1 MSKLSENLKLIPII
15 NMQNGQEGTIVEL
28 VTQDKDILRKLM
40 SMGIL
45 PGVGVKLIMKYPSVV
60 LQAGYTQVAL
70 DLGIASVVVVE
81 PISCA
86 V

>member
-1 MSKLSENLKLIPII
+1 MSKLSKNSKLIPVLD
-15 NMQNGQEGTIVEL
+15 MQIGQEGTIAEL
-28 VTQDKDILRKLM
+28 ATHDKDILRKLM

-45 PGVGVKLIMKYPSVV
+45 PGVSVKIIVKYPSVV

-70 DLGIASVVVVE
+70 DWGIASAVVVD
-81 PISCA
+81 SAAYA

>member
-1 MSKLSENLKLIPII
+1 MSKQNDNSKLMSIL

-45 PGVGVKLIMKYPSVV
+45 PGVGVKVIMKYPSVV

-70 DLGIASVVVVE
+70 DSGIASVVVVD
-81 PISCA
+81 PISH
-86 V
+86 VV

>member
-1 MSKLSENLKLIPII
+1 MSKLNENAKLIPIT

-28 VTQDKDILRKLM
+28 VTQDKNILRKLM

-70 DLGIASVVVVE
+70 DLGIASVVVVD
-81 PISCA
+81 PIA
-86 V
+86 YAG

>member
-1 MSKLSENLKLIPII
+1 MSKLNKNSKLIPIL
-15 NMQNGQEGTIVEL
+15 NMQDGQEGTIAEL
-28 VTQDKDILRKLM
+28 ATQDKDILRKLM

-45 PGVGVKLIMKYPSVV
+45 PGVGVKVIMKYPSVV

-70 DLGIASVVVVE
+70 DSGIASVVVVD
-81 PISCA
+81 PISFA